1 MALNIIPPV
10 RRGIKCSCCHVT
22 GHNIQHCNSPQV
34 VQFYIDATT
43 ASISATT
50 VENLKLMR
58 PFTNADINV
67 LKAVTRQLK
76 LDTAVSNLSL
86 DYLICLLAYAYWNTH
101 NPAGTHLV
109 NPDTAKRAANVAVR
123 EIEEAR
129 IATQRIIEQL
139 RTRARHEEEALA
151 ALNRF
156 KTGQRINAELTED
169 TATLMRCARQAYERV
184 GWVLPSSMFI
194 ETCLCC
200 KSTEHNISDCNSDT
214 TYGLVSMIKIL
225 AVVLTERDFRRS
237 LQQHPNIYVWLAIA
251 HKHRYVPIECRDS
264 VLAMDK
270 ITHKFY
276 DQQYVFKHSDIR
288 AYIDIFRNETVFQE
302 IDVVYDPRYNFYKLL
317 ISTAYNIQ
325 TNCFQHSASYVTDCV
340 NMFRDISQ
348 YKFTPYGVILNVKE
362 ITQTNKD
369 ESKDQDPIIQEPECA
384 VCYDCRDIK
393 CQLVS
398 FGCKHEMCSGCL
410 TSHFK
415 SHNQPVCHLCRQ
427 AIKQIYVPTESI
439 NDELFHE
446 IRVRV
451 TRQAV
456 MDLTV

>member
-1 MALNIIPPV
+1 MSLNIIPPV
-10 RRGIKCSCCHVT
+10 RRAIKCSCCRVT
-22 GHNIQHCNSPQV
+22 GHNIQNCNSRQV
-34 VQFYIDATT
+34 VQFCIDATT
-43 ASISATT
+43 ASIAAVS

-58 PFTNADINV
+58 PFTNTDINV
-67 LKAVTRQLK
+67 LKAVTSQLK
-76 LDTAVSNLSL
+76 LDTAVSYLSL
-86 DYLICLLAYAYWNTH
+86 DYLISLLAYAYWNTH

-109 NPDTAKRAANVAVR
+109 NRETAKKAANDAIR

-129 IATQRIIEQL
+129 IATQRIIEQQ
-139 RTRARHEEEALA
+139 RIRARLEDEAHT
-151 ALNRF
+151 ALVRLNTR
-156 KTGQRINAELTED
+156 QQMNSNLMQD
-169 TATLMRCARQAYERV
+169 TATLLSSARQAYQRV
-184 GWVLPSSMFI
+184 GWVLPSSVFI

-200 KSTEHNISDCNSDT
+200 KSTEHTISDCNSDT
-214 TYGLVSMIKIL
+214 TFGIASMVKIL
-225 AVVLTERDFRRS
+225 AVVLTEREFRRS
-237 LQQHPNIYVWLAIA
+237 LQQHPNIYVWLAMA

-264 VLAMDK
+264 VLAMDT
-270 ITHKFY
+270 ITHKLY
-276 DQQYVFKHSDIR
+276 DPLYMFKHSDIR

-302 IDVVYDPRYNFYKLL
+302 VDVLYDPRYNFYKSL

-325 TNCFQHSASYVTDCV
+325 TNCFQLSEAYINDCV
-340 NMFRDISQ
+340 NMCRDISQ
-348 YKFTPYGVILNVKE
+348 YKFTPYGVTLNVKK
-362 ITQTNKD
+362 ITQPDKE
-369 ESKDQDPIIQEPECA
+369 ESKDQDPIIQEPDCA

-415 SHNQPVCHLCRQ
+415 SHNRPVCHLCRQ

-451 TRQAV
+451 IRQ
-456 MDLTV
+456 TVIDITV